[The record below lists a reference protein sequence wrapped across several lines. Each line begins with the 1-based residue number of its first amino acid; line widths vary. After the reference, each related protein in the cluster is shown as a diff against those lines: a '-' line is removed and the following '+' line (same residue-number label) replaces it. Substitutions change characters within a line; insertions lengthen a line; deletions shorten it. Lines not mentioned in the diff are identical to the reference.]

1 MQQQTKKKIDEIQE
15 MINAGVEEKEIIKLK
30 FKSSPKAYKEWIE
43 KFGNYL
49 EIKNKEIIV
58 QQERGIEEVNFIPTQ
73 KDIEKLK
80 SLLENADDLLGLLN
94 KNVVCDTDNINILYV
109 PDEFLKLED
118 VKVST
123 VRLSKKIEEQFNE
136 LVAKEKR
143 YSKTSLLNL
152 ALVEFIEKYKS

>member
-1 MQQQTKKKIDEIQE
+1 MQQQTKKKIDEIQK
-15 MINAGVEEKEIIKLK
+15 MINAGIEEKEIIKLK
-30 FKSSPKAYKEWIE
+30 FKSSPKAYNEWIE
-43 KFGNYL
+43 KFGCYL

-80 SLLENADDLLGLLN
+80 NLLENADDLLGLLN
-94 KNVVCDTDNINILYV
+94 KNTVCDTDDINVLYV
-109 PDEFLKLED
+109 PDEFLRLED

-123 VRLSKKIEEQFNE
+123 VRLSKKIEEQFNK
-136 LVAKEKR
+136 LVAREKR

>member
-1 MQQQTKKKIDEIQE
+1 MQQQTKKKIDEIQK
-15 MINAGVEEKEIIKLK
+15 MINAGVEEKEIIKRK

-58 QQERGIEEVNFIPTQ
+58 QKERGIEEVNFIPSQ

-80 SLLENADDLLGLLN
+80 SLLENADDLLELLN

-136 LVAKEKR
+136 FVAREKR

-152 ALVEFIEKYKS
+152 ALVEFIERYK

>member
-1 MQQQTKKKIDEIQE
+1 MQQQTKKKIDEIQK

-30 FKSSPKAYKEWIE
+30 FKSSPKAYKEWRE
-43 KFGNYL
+43 KFGSYL
-49 EIKNKEIIV
+49 EINNEVIVQEEREIKEI
-58 QQERGIEEVNFIPTQ
+58 NFIPTQ

-80 SLLENADDLLGLLN
+80 SLLENADDLLELLN
-94 KNVVCDTDNINILYV
+94 KNVVCDTDDINILYV

-118 VKVST
+118 VKVSS

-136 LVAKEKR
+136 LVTKQKR

-152 ALVEFIEKYKS
+152 ALMEFIEKYKS